1 MIDIKNMKTRVIS
14 GLLALILISCAL
26 FSCACKGADSGQE
39 LTENIPNDNV
49 RNWYEIFIYSFAD
62 SDGDRIGDFKGATE
76 KLDYVRDLGFT
87 GIWLMPIMPSP
98 SYHKYDV
105 SDYYDIDP
113 QYGTLDDFKAFLARA
128 HELDIKVTIDLVV
141 NHTSNLHPW
150 FQSSKTGADSPYRDY
165 YNWQDKGG
173 SGYEKIGDSY
183 YECRFVSTMPDLN
196 LDSDAVRSEISNIM
210 KFWLEMGV
218 DGFRLDAVTSYYTG
232 DNAKNVDFLSWLNDE
247 AKSIKPNCYIVGECW
262 SDESTIAAYYKSGV
276 DSFFYFPMSTG
287 SGKGI
292 IAGILDES
300 TTDRGESY
308 AYLTTHLEE
317 RYGTDALMALFLDN
331 HDTDRFNGLIGL
343 YDLPRVKA
351 AYGMLA
357 MMRGGTYIY
366 YGDECG
372 MVGSGKDPNKR
383 IGMYWEDIT
392 KVTSAP
398 PGTSEAK
405 YPLGSVAELL
415 ENQNSLTNYVKN
427 ANVIRN
433 AFPEIAR
440 GVSEIVESGDSDVC
454 IIRRTWQ
461 DKTITIVLNLSPN
474 SKSISLDGLSL
485 AAVLDANLER
495 DDGITYNNGKLNID
509 PWGIAILF

>member
-232 DNAKNVDFLSWLNDE
+232 DNAKMLISSHGSTMRPSLLSPIAISLVN
-247 AKSIKPNCYIVGECW
+247 AGLTSQLSLLTIKAALTA
-262 SDESTIAAYYKSGV
+262 SSTS
-276 DSFFYFPMSTG
+276 PC
-287 SGKGI
+287 
-292 IAGILDES
+292 
-300 TTDRGESY
+300 
-308 AYLTTHLEE
+308 
-317 RYGTDALMALFLDN
+317 
-331 HDTDRFNGLIGL
+331 
-343 YDLPRVKA
+343 PRVPAKA
-351 AYGMLA
+351 
-357 MMRGGTYIY
+357 
-366 YGDECG
+366 
-372 MVGSGKDPNKR
+372 
-383 IGMYWEDIT
+383 
-392 KVTSAP
+392 
-398 PGTSEAK
+398 
-405 YPLGSVAELL
+405 
-415 ENQNSLTNYVKN
+415 
-427 ANVIRN
+427 
-433 AFPEIAR
+433 
-440 GVSEIVESGDSDVC
+440 
-454 IIRRTWQ
+454 
-461 DKTITIVLNLSPN
+461 
-474 SKSISLDGLSL
+474 
-485 AAVLDANLER
+485 
-495 DDGITYNNGKLNID
+495 
-509 PWGIAILF
+509 

>member
-26 FSCACKGADSGQE
+26 FSCACKGADSGQK

-210 KFWLEMGV
+210 KIW
-218 DGFRLDAVTSYYTG
+218 A
-232 DNAKNVDFLSWLNDE
+232 W
-247 AKSIKPNCYIVGECW
+247 
-262 SDESTIAAYYKSGV
+262 
-276 DSFFYFPMSTG
+276 
-287 SGKGI
+287 
-292 IAGILDES
+292 
-300 TTDRGESY
+300 
-308 AYLTTHLEE
+308 
-317 RYGTDALMALFLDN
+317 MA
-331 HDTDRFNGLIGL
+331 
-343 YDLPRVKA
+343 
-351 AYGMLA
+351 
-357 MMRGGTYIY
+357 
-366 YGDECG
+366 
-372 MVGSGKDPNKR
+372 
-383 IGMYWEDIT
+383 
-392 KVTSAP
+392 
-398 PGTSEAK
+398 
-405 YPLGSVAELL
+405 SVSM
-415 ENQNSLTNYVKN
+415 Q
-427 ANVIRN
+427 
-433 AFPEIAR
+433 
-440 GVSEIVESGDSDVC
+440 
-454 IIRRTWQ
+454 
-461 DKTITIVLNLSPN
+461 
-474 SKSISLDGLSL
+474 
-485 AAVLDANLER
+485 
-495 DDGITYNNGKLNID
+495 
-509 PWGIAILF
+509 

>member
-26 FSCACKGADSGQE
+26 FGCACKGADSGQK

-210 KFWLEMGV
+210 KFWLDMGV

-247 AKSIKPNCYIVGECW
+247 AKSIKPDCYIIGECW

-287 SGKGI
+287 SGKG
-292 IAGILDES
+292 
-300 TTDRGESY
+300 
-308 AYLTTHLEE
+308 
-317 RYGTDALMALFLDN
+317 
-331 HDTDRFNGLIGL
+331 
-343 YDLPRVKA
+343 
-351 AYGMLA
+351 
-357 MMRGGTYIY
+357 
-366 YGDECG
+366 
-372 MVGSGKDPNKR
+372 
-383 IGMYWEDIT
+383 
-392 KVTSAP
+392 
-398 PGTSEAK
+398 
-405 YPLGSVAELL
+405 
-415 ENQNSLTNYVKN
+415 
-427 ANVIRN
+427 
-433 AFPEIAR
+433 
-440 GVSEIVESGDSDVC
+440 
-454 IIRRTWQ
+454 RR
-461 DKTITIVLNLSPN
+461 
-474 SKSISLDGLSL
+474 
-485 AAVLDANLER
+485 
-495 DDGITYNNGKLNID
+495 
-509 PWGIAILF
+509 